1 MTSPTSKGM
10 MNMKDLGIKK
20 LEDRPIS
27 QMLKWTNDVLSNIKV
42 RKVTKVS
49 SLLNERRENE
59 KEGKD

>member
-27 QMLKWTNDVLSNIKV
+27 QMLK
-42 RKVTKVS
+42 
-49 SLLNERRENE
+49 
-59 KEGKD
+59 